1 MPAESDM
8 FRLGINYWPI
18 RHAMAMWKHIDP
30 TETAEDF
37 ARIAE
42 GGFDCVRVFLLW
54 EDFQPE
60 PEAVS
65 TARLEDL
72 VGLADAAQAAGLA
85 LHPDPAHRGEDRFSA
100 HDGRVDR
107 PVGSDPPHGPEA
119 RTSTPPCPPG
129 SSP

>member
-1 MPAESDM
+1 VLPAESVT

-18 RHAMAMWKHIDP
+18 RRAMAMWKHLDP

-60 PEAVS
+60 P
-65 TARLEDL
+65 AR
-72 VGLADAAQAAGLA
+72 
-85 LHPDPAHRGEDRFSA
+85 
-100 HDGRVDR
+100 
-107 PVGSDPPHGPEA
+107 
-119 RTSTPPCPPG
+119 
-129 SSP
+129 